1 MAKDRQRTDDR
12 RGSDLFLQSFVTG
25 SFVTGSRVTGSRV
38 TGSRVTG
45 SRVTGSLVA
54 SPLTTKARFTQR
66 SDGEERDERRKL
78 LADRGLSGRRVQIDR
93 MPGMDLNSSASDA
106 NSSASDANSSADVA
120 AARVHPIMRMGPPQV
135 FRGKSFQRPLDGR
148 FTPWRM
154 IRRLRVSRRRR
165 RPGGG
170 DNLGFSVQA

>member
-25 SFVTGSRVTGSRV
+25 SRVA
-38 TGSRVTG
+38 
-45 SRVTGSLVA
+45 GSLVA
-54 SPLTTKARFTQR
+54 RPLTTKAVFTRRF
-66 SDGEERDERRKL
+66 DGEERDERRKL